1 MTATPPELPPT
12 FGTPGAAGSRRMLL
26 LGSGELGREVV
37 IEAMRLGIEVIAC
50 DRYAGAPAMQFAHR
64 SHVFDMLDGAQVR
77 RVIELE
83 RPHYIVPE
91 IEAIATAT
99 LVELEG
105 EGWNVVPSSR
115 AASLTLEREGIRRLA
130 AEELGLPTSPYHF
143 ASTLEELREGAA
155 AVGFPCVIKPVMS
168 SSGKGQ
174 SVARSADDLERS
186 WQYALEGGRGRQV
199 RVIVEGF
206 IHFDYELTILTV
218 RTRSE
223 GTLFCPPIGH
233 RQERGDYQESWQPH
247 PVSESVLAQ
256 CHEIGRKVTEALGG
270 YGLFGVEVFVEGDK
284 VYFSEVSPRPHD
296 TGMVTIATQEMS
308 EFELHVRAV
317 LGLPIRAIRLKAPGA
332 SAVVLAPVAGD
343 NPTFSGLAEALVD
356 ETVKVRL
363 FGKPEARAYRRM
375 GVVVCQGAD
384 AFEARDKAI
393 TAAAAIV
400 VTVEPR

>member
-1 MTATPPELPPT
+1 
-12 FGTPGAAGSRRMLL
+12 
-26 LGSGELGREVV
+26 
-37 IEAMRLGIEVIAC
+37 
-50 DRYAGAPAMQFAHR
+50 
-64 SHVFDMLDGAQVR
+64 
-77 RVIELE
+77 
-83 RPHYIVPE
+83 
-91 IEAIATAT
+91 
-99 LVELEG
+99 
-105 EGWNVVPSSR
+105 
-115 AASLTLEREGIRRLA
+115 
-130 AEELGLPTSPYHF
+130 
-143 ASTLEELREGAA
+143 
-155 AVGFPCVIKPVMS
+155 MS

-174 SVARSADDLERS
+174 SVARSSDDLERS

-218 RTRSE
+218 RTRNE

-247 PVSESVLAQ
+247 PVSETVLAQ
-256 CHEIGRKVTEALGG
+256 CYDIGRKVTEALGG
-270 YGLFGVEVFVEGDK
+270 YGLFGVEVFVEGEK

-332 SAVVLAPVAGD
+332 SAVLLSPAAGV
-343 NPTFSGLAEALVD
+343 NPTFSGLEAALVD

-363 FGKPEARAYRRM
+363 FGKPDARPYRRM

-384 AFEARDKAI
+384 PFEAREKAI
-393 TAAAAIV
+393 RAAAAISV
-400 VTVEPR
+400 SVEPQ